1 MSILRSSAGCPLI
14 LLEKGSRDF
23 LIEEDTWQ
31 AIALV
36 KHRLLVSALFVIGLV
51 VLTAQKALQAKT
63 GALA

>member
-1 MSILRSSAGCPLI
+1 M
-14 LLEKGSRDF
+14 
-23 LIEEDTWQ
+23 IEEDTWQ

-51 VLTAQKALQAKT
+51 VLTAQKALQAKI